1 MLGVNGTTHV
11 DVVMGQQV
19 DVLFRVGPAAKG
31 EGAVLLA
38 PRPVVRVEVA
48 ERSVNHRWHKK
59 DVAVVTQD
67 NLVEISWH
75 QFFYTQKLNYSEI
88 YKFILQIQISKIS
101 NSWLNES
108 MCGTGNE
115 WPFVFKNGEIEKLS

>member
-59 DVAVVTQD
+59 DIAVVTQD

-75 QFFYTQKLNYSEI
+75 QFFYTQKLNYKYI
-88 YKFILQIQISKIS
+88 NLLCRYKSLKYQIPSLMS
-101 NSWLNES
+101 PCVGLVMNGLLFLR
-108 MCGTGNE
+108 M
-115 WPFVFKNGEIEKLS
+115 VRLKN